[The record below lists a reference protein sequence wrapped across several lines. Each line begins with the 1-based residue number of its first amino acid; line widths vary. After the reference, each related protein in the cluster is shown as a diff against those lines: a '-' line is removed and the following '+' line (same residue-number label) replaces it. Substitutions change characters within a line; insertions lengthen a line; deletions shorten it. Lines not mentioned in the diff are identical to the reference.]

1 MRLLKD
7 LLYKAGA
14 TEIHGSTNLAV
25 MSITADSREA
35 QKNGLFVAVRGTRS
49 DGHTYIDQVI
59 ESGVIAVV
67 CEVLPTDLKEKVTYV
82 LVKDPSFALAIIAS
96 NFYDNPSEKLKVI
109 GVTGTNGKTTTT
121 TLLYDL
127 YAALGYPCGLLSTV
141 VNRISTEIIPST
153 HTTPDAVQ
161 LQALLDKMVK
171 AGCSHV
177 FMEVSSHAVVQNRIA
192 GVTFSG
198 GVFTNITHD
207 HLDYHQTFENYLEAK
222 HSFFTSLSS
231 DAFALINRDD
241 ENGDRI
247 AESIRPEIT
256 TYGLSQASDFH
267 CKILEKQ
274 LGGMMLRIDE
284 QDVWT
289 HLIGTFNAY
298 NLLAVYGTAILLGE
312 DKIRVLTALSNLRS
326 VEGRFQYV
334 KSDEGVTAIV
344 DYAHTPDALVN
355 VLNTIRD
362 IRTGNEQVITLVGCG
377 GDRDKAKRPEMAR
390 IAASMSDKVIL
401 TSDNP
406 RSEDPA
412 QIIQEMRAGVDPA
425 DSRKVLCITDRREAI
440 RTASMMGKSG
450 DIILVAGKGH
460 EKYQEIKG
468 VKHPFDDMAELTEI
482 FNQNGN

>member
-1 MRLLKD
+1 
-7 LLYKAGA
+7 
-14 TEIHGSTNLAV
+14 
-25 MSITADSREA
+25 
-35 QKNGLFVAVRGTRS
+35 
-49 DGHTYIDQVI
+49 
-59 ESGVIAVV
+59 
-67 CEVLPTDLKEKVTYV
+67 
-82 LVKDPSFALAIIAS
+82 
-96 NFYDNPSEKLKVI
+96 
-109 GVTGTNGKTTTT
+109 
-121 TLLYDL
+121 
-127 YAALGYPCGLLSTV
+127 LSTV

-241 ENGDRI
+241 ENGDRM

>member
-14 TEIHGSTNLAV
+14 IEIHGSTNLAV
-25 MSITADSREA
+25 MSITADSREV
-35 QKNGLFVAVRGTRS
+35 QKNGLFVAVKGTRS
-49 DGHTYIDQVI
+49 DGHAYIDQVI
-59 ESGVIAVV
+59 ESGAIVIV
-67 CEVLPTDLKEKVTYV
+67 CETLPNDIKEKVTYV
-82 LVKDPSFALAIIAS
+82 LVKDPSFALAVIAS
-96 NFYDNPSEKLKVI
+96 NFYDNPSEKLQVI

-121 TLLYDL
+121 TLLFDL
-127 YAALGYPCGLLSTV
+127 FTSMGYPCGLLSTV
-141 VNRISTEIIPST
+141 VNRIGTEVIPST

-161 LQALLDKMVK
+161 LQVLLDKMVK
-171 AGCSHV
+171 AGCAYV

-198 GVFTNITHD
+198 GIFTNITHD
-207 HLDYHQTFENYLEAK
+207 HLDYHQTFDNYLEAK
-222 HSFFTSLSS
+222 HGFFMSLSS

-241 ENGDRI
+241 ENGDRM
-247 AESIRPEIT
+247 ALDIRSDIKT
-256 TYGLSQASDFH
+256 FGLSQASDFH
-267 CKILEKQ
+267 CRILEKQ

-284 QDVWT
+284 QDIWT

-312 DKIRVLTALSNLRS
+312 DKIRILTALSNLRS
-326 VEGRFQYV
+326 VEGRFQYL
-334 KSDEGVTAIV
+334 KSSEGVTAIV
-344 DYAHTPDALVN
+344 DYAHTPDALQN

-362 IRTGNEQVITLVGCG
+362 IRTGNEQVITVVGCG
-377 GDRDKAKRPEMAR
+377 GDRDKTKRPQMAN
-390 IAASMSDKVIL
+390 IAAVMSDKVIL

-412 QIIQEMRAGVDPA
+412 AIIQEMRAGVDPA
-425 DSRKVLCITDRREAI
+425 ESRKVLYITDRREAI
-440 RTASMMGKSG
+440 RTASMMAQNG

-468 VKHPFDDMAELTEI
+468 VKHPFDDLAELNEI
-482 FNQNGN
+482 FNQTGN

>member
-7 LLYKAGA
+7 VLYKAGA

-35 QKNGLFVAVRGTRS
+35 QKNGLFVAVKGTRS

-59 ESGVIAVV
+59 ESGAIAIV
-67 CEVLPTDLKEKVTYV
+67 CEKLPNDLKEKVTYV
-82 LVKDPSFALAIIAS
+82 LVKDPSFALAVIAS
-96 NFYDNPSEKLKVI
+96 NFYDNPSEKLQVI

-121 TLLYDL
+121 TLLFDL
-127 YAALGYPCGLLSTV
+127 FTSMGYPCGLLSTV
-141 VNRISTEIIPST
+141 VNRIGTEIIPST

-161 LQALLDKMVK
+161 LQVLLDKMVK
-171 AGCSHV
+171 SGCAYV

-192 GVTFSG
+192 GVTFG
-198 GVFTNITHD
+198 GGIFTNITHD
-207 HLDYHQTFENYLEAK
+207 HLDYHETFDNYLEAK
-222 HSFFTSLSS
+222 HGFFMSLSS

-241 ENGDRI
+241 ENGDRM
-247 AESIRPEIT
+247 ALDIRPDVKT
-256 TYGLSQASDFH
+256 FGLSQASDFH

-284 QDVWT
+284 QDIWT

-312 DKIRVLTALSNLRS
+312 DKIRILTALSNLRS

-334 KSDEGVTAIV
+334 KSSEGVTAIV
-344 DYAHTPDALVN
+344 DYAHTPDALQN

-362 IRTGNEQVITLVGCG
+362 IRTGNEQVITVVGCG
-377 GDRDKAKRPEMAR
+377 GDRDKAKRPEMAN
-390 IAASMSDKVIL
+390 IAAVMSDKVIL

-412 QIIQEMRAGVDPA
+412 TIIQEMRAGVDPA
-425 DSRKVLCITDRREAI
+425 ESRKVLCITDRREAI
-440 RTASMMGKSG
+440 RTASMMAQNG

-468 VKHPFDDMAELTEI
+468 VKHPFDDLAELNEI
-482 FNQNGN
+482 FNQTGN

>member
-67 CEVLPTDLKEKVTYV
+67 CEVLPSELKEKVTYV

-96 NFYDNPSEKLKVI
+96 NFFDNPSEKLKVI

-241 ENGDRI
+241 ENGDRM

-344 DYAHTPDALVN
+344 DYAHTPDALIN

-406 RSEDPA
+406 RSEDPV

>member
-241 ENGDRI
+241 ENGDRM

-412 QIIQEMRAGVDPA
+412 QIIQEMLAGVDPA

>member
-25 MSITADSREA
+25 MSISADSRDA

-49 DGHTYIDQVI
+49 DGHTYIEQVT
-59 ESGVIAVV
+59 EAGVIAIV
-67 CEVLPTDLKEKVTYV
+67 CETLPAELKEKVTYV

-121 TLLYDL
+121 TLLFDL
-127 YAALGYPCGLLSTV
+127 YTALGYPCGLLSTV
-141 VNRISTEIIPST
+141 VNRIGSEVIPST

-161 LQALLDKMVK
+161 LQVLLDKMVK

-192 GVTFSG
+192 GVSFSG
-198 GVFTNITHD
+198 GIFTNITHD
-207 HLDYHQTFENYLEAK
+207 HLDYHQTFDNYFEAK

-231 DAFALINRDD
+231 EAFALINRDD
-241 ENGDRI
+241 ESSDRM
-247 AESIRPEIT
+247 AENTRTEIT

-267 CKILEKQ
+267 CRILEKQ

-312 DKIRVLTALSNLRS
+312 DKIRVLTAMSNLRS
-326 VEGRFQYV
+326 VEGRFQYL
-334 KSDEGVTAIV
+334 KSEEGVTAIV
-344 DYAHTPDALVN
+344 DYAHTPDALLN

-362 IRTGNEQVITLVGCG
+362 IRTGNEQVITVVGCG

-425 DSRKVLCITDRREAI
+425 DSRKVLYITDRREAI
-440 RTASMMGKSG
+440 RTASMMSKSG

>member
-25 MSITADSREA
+25 MSITADSRDA

-49 DGHTYIDQVI
+49 DGHTYIEQVT
-59 ESGVIAVV
+59 EAGVIAIV
-67 CEVLPTDLKEKVTYV
+67 CETLPAELKEKVTYV

-121 TLLYDL
+121 TLLFDL
-127 YAALGYPCGLLSTV
+127 YTALGYPCGLLSTV
-141 VNRISTEIIPST
+141 VNRIGNEVIPST

-161 LQALLDKMVK
+161 LQVLLDKMVK

-192 GVTFSG
+192 GVSFSG
-198 GVFTNITHD
+198 GIFTNITHD
-207 HLDYHQTFENYLEAK
+207 HLDYHQTFDNYFEAK

-231 DAFALINRDD
+231 EAFALINRDD
-241 ENGDRI
+241 ESSDRM
-247 AESIRPEIT
+247 AENTRTEIT

-267 CKILEKQ
+267 CRILEKQ

-312 DKIRVLTALSNLRS
+312 DKIRVLTAMSNLRS
-326 VEGRFQYV
+326 VEGRFQYL
-334 KSDEGVTAIV
+334 KSEEGVTAIV
-344 DYAHTPDALVN
+344 DYAHTPDALLN

-362 IRTGNEQVITLVGCG
+362 IRTGNEQVITVVGCG
-377 GDRDKAKRPEMAR
+377 GDRDKAKRPEMAK

-425 DSRKVLCITDRREAI
+425 DSRKVLYITDRREAI
-440 RTASMMGKSG
+440 RTASMMSKSG